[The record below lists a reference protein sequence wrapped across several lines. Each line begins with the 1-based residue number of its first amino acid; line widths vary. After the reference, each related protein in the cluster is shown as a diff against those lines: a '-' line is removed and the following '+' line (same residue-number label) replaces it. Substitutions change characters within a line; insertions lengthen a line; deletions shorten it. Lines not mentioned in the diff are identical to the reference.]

1 MNTFKRVTV
10 SAGLLAALA
19 GTSLP
24 SQAIIQSVPGE
35 AYLVPFVLY
44 DSQLGI
50 NTLIQVKTPG
60 SVGFDTIPR
69 FFTAPNTTPT
79 NANVSPVRDPDLGA
93 IGGYTSGL
101 KIYVFDSKSKEVLDT
116 DIPTSPDALTLIN
129 YGDLVQRKLQA
140 LDGTKAYM
148 IITNNKELFDGGAGA
163 DWRSAA
169 RFSMIADAFMVWDT
183 GLGPVDAFIPTFAMS
198 DGDDEVLGSSVSRAN
213 NVVHS
218 SDGSIVDASPLTT
231 GMRTSRDNGVAGEY
245 MLFDLVMSN
254 RFAPTLHVVWMDQ
267 NIGQDLQGLVFNDR
281 ERSCSQ
287 SLPIP
292 NELNV
297 IWSSLPALQPGAGNG
312 LVPPIP
318 WVDVATDLCYPESI
332 VEIPADPDS
341 LIDLIAGSDIFFPG
355 YARFRVDEYAV
366 NATPTFNTTSSGA
379 AFSIHLQVDLLT
391 ADRTEF
397 VFVPA
402 FLPVETHLA
411 NQRGFF
417 K

>member
-1 MNTFKRVTV
+1 MNNFKRVTA

-19 GTSLP
+19 GASLP

-69 FFTAPNTTPT
+69 FFTAPHTTPT
-79 NANVSPVRDPDLGA
+79 NPTNLSPVRDPDLGA
-93 IGGYTSGL
+93 VGAYTAGL
-101 KIYVFDSKSKEVLDT
+101 KIYVFDSRSKEVLDT
-116 DIPTSPDALTLIN
+116 QIPTSPDALTLIN
-129 YGDLVQRKLQA
+129 WGDLVQRRLQA
-140 LDGTKAYM
+140 ADGTKTYM
-148 IITNNKELFDGGAGA
+148 IITNDKEKFNGGAGA

-198 DGDDEVLGSSVSRAN
+198 DGDDETLGSFVSRAN

-218 SDGSIVDASPLTT
+218 SDGSIIDASPLTT
-231 GMRTSRDNGVAGEY
+231 GMRTSRDNGVAGEF

-254 RFAPTLHVVWMDQ
+254 RFAPTLHVVWMDRNTEQ
-267 NIGQDLQGLVFNDR
+267 SLTGLVFDDR

-287 SLPIP
+287 PLPIP

-297 IWSSLPALQPGAGNG
+297 IWSSIPALQPGGQ
-312 LVPPIP
+312 LIPPIP
-318 WVDVATDLCYPESI
+318 WVDVATDLCYPDQI
-332 VEIPADPDS
+332 AAIPLDPRAA
-341 LIDLIAGSDIFFPG
+341 IDVIARSDIFFPG
-355 YARFRVDEYAV
+355 YARFRVNEYAV

-379 AFSIHLQVDLLT
+379 AFSIHLQVDVLT
-391 ADRTEF
+391 ADREEL
-397 VFVPA
+397 VFAPA